1 MNKIFLHNFA
11 LTKLLNN
18 NVNNNIM
25 AESTEDKILAAA
37 EKEFLQ
43 KGFAAART
51 TSIAKEAGVTHAM
64 LHYYF
69 RTKEKLFERIIGNK
83 MSLLGELM
91 MDSLANS
98 ELPLFAK
105 IENAIIK
112 HLDFVSAN
120 PDLPIFFIR
129 EVYSS
134 PDNMKLVSE
143 KLAENAWVSVAK
155 LQAELDKAVEKGEC
169 RKVNAEMLL
178 LDIVSLNI
186 FSFVA
191 QPVVE
196 TVFPD
201 LFSNKELFLEQRKRE
216 NIETIMRKLKI

>member
-1 MNKIFLHNFA
+1 MK
-11 LTKLLNN
+11 
-18 NVNNNIM
+18 
-25 AESTEDKILAAA
+25 
-37 EKEFLQ
+37 
-43 KGFAAART
+43 R
-51 TSIAKEAGVTHAM
+51 
-64 LHYYF
+64 
-69 RTKEKLFERIIGNK
+69 
-83 MSLLGELM
+83 
-91 MDSLANS
+91 
-98 ELPLFAK
+98 
-105 IENAIIK
+105 IIK

-169 RKVNAEMLL
+169 REVNAEMLL